1 MESAVVVDS
10 VEKYRRRENTMVH
23 VLRGGTTEEDSG
35 RRTTQQQLPDR
46 HVAKKSSHFLL
57 NN

>member
-1 MESAVVVDS
+1 MVSAAVVDL

-23 VLRGGTTEEDSG
+23 VLRGGTTEKDSG
-35 RRTTQQQLPDR
+35 RRTTQQQLLDL
-46 HVAKKSSHFLL
+46 HVARKSSHFLL